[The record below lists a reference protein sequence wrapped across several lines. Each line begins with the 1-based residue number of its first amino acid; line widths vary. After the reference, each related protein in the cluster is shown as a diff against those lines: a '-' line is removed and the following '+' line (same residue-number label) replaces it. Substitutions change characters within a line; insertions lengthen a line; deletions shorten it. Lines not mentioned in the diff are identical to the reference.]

1 MKAPFH
7 VGGQYYTIAGTTEP
21 GATVF
26 INDEEVDVE
35 SSGSFQKLIAL
46 EKLGPNSV
54 VIKAVNRLGTSNA
67 VLSGIFLGAGGAPPQ
82 PTRCG

>member
-1 MKAPFH
+1 MKLPFH

-35 SSGSFQKLIAL
+35 SSGAFQKLIAL
-46 EKLGPNSV
+46 DKIGPNSI
-54 VIKAVNRLGTSNA
+54 VIKAIDA
-67 VLSGIFLGAGGAPPQ
+67 AGN
-82 PTRCG
+82 PTVQSQSVSVEE